1 MYIEWLR
8 GALEKS
14 FEHARDALRRAAS
27 RQKREYDKKAATHG
41 YSIGQWVYRW
51 YPPAAHAKFGSG
63 WTGPYLVINKL
74 SDLVYQIQASKRSK
88 PKVVHLDHLKP
99 YYTNDDENLVNWLEK
114 PTNTEVLEKPSES
127 PHEDAGSELT
137 QEEVVQDV
145 LLDDDLDHQEE
156 HRDSR
161 VFSGGER
168 VLDSETARPRHSKR
182 TIRRPRRY
190 LHSVNHSCGLG
201 IGLMSLMVVSEC

>member
-1 MYIEWLR
+1 M
-8 GALEKS
+8 
-14 FEHARDALRRAAS
+14 
-27 RQKREYDKKAATHG
+27 
-41 YSIGQWVYRW
+41 YRW

-99 YYTNDDENLVNWLEK
+99 YYTNDEENLVNWLEK
-114 PTNTEVLEKPSES
+114 PTNAEALEKPFES

-137 QEEVVQDV
+137 KEEVVLDM
-145 LLDDDLDHQEE
+145 LLDDGYGADHSEDSDLDHQKE

-161 VFSGGER
+161 VSSGGEL
-168 VLDSETARPRHSKR
+168 VLDSETARPRHSNDV
-182 TIRRPRRY
+182 
-190 LHSVNHSCGLG
+190 LDG
-201 IGLMSLMVVSEC
+201 IYSL